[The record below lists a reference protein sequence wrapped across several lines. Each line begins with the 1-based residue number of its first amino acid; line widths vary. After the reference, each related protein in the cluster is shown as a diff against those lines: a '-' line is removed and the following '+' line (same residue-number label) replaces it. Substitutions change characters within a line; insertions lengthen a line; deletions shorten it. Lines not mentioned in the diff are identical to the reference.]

1 MVNQSAIRRLLT
13 ANFISGIAQG
23 ITMIT
28 IPMYFAKE
36 GMGNFFTLFYLIVT
50 FIGLF
55 WGLYAGTLVDK
66 YNRQFLFWTFNLACA
81 ILIGGLSIWAIAS
94 GGVTGT
100 IAISAFFITF
110 LYYGIHF
117 NSFYAFMQEISE
129 QKSYNKIAS
138 TIEIQVQL
146 SSALAGGLA
155 AIVWEGGEWWGI
167 NVPKIDLSYIL
178 AFNAFTYFLAFL
190 LLKFLKYQ
198 ILIER
203 KPEVGNLWE
212 RLNTGYNWLK
222 VNKVV
227 AYFGI
232 LSLSVFVLVMVGT
245 YSLNTVYSDRVIKA
259 GQHVYAFS
267 EMFFAAGAMVAGAFM
282 QYIFKNFRTINAIIF
297 LTILSVIKCII
308 LFFFHQEWIF
318 YSCCFILGLTN
329 AGIRVLRIPFMF
341 KIVPNQVQGRVNSLL
356 GISNTLLR
364 LLFLG
369 LFSLSFFHES
379 DNIKYVFV
387 VFAAFLS
394 LVVAC
399 LWAIK
404 NRLPAV

>member
-1 MVNQSAIRRLLT
+1 MKNQSAIRRLLT

-36 GMGNFFTLFYLIVT
+36 GLSSFFTLFYLIVT

-66 YNRQFLFWTFNLACA
+66 YNRQFLFWTFNLGAA
-81 ILIGGLSIWAIAS
+81 ILLAILSIIAIAS
-94 GGVTGT
+94 GGVTHW
-100 IAISAFFITF
+100 IAILAFFITF
-110 LYYGIHF
+110 LYFGIHF

-129 QKSYNKIAS
+129 QSTYNKIAS

-155 AIVWEGGEWWGI
+155 AIVWEGGLWWGVDIPQI
-167 NVPKIDLSYIL
+167 NLAYIL
-178 AFNAFTYFLAFL
+178 AFNAFTYFIAFL
-190 LLKFLKYQ
+190 LLKFLKYEV
-198 ILIER
+198 LIIR
-203 KPEVGNLWE
+203 KSEQGNLLE
-212 RLNTGYNWLK
+212 RLQTGYNWLK
-222 VNKVV
+222 INKIV
-227 AYFGI
+227 AYFGV

-245 YSLNTVYSDRVIKA
+245 YSLNTVYSQNVIQA

-282 QYIFKNFRTINAIIF
+282 QYIFKNFQTINAIIF
-297 LTILSVIKCII
+297 LVVLTVIKCII
-308 LFFFHQEWIF
+308 LAVFYHEYIF
-318 YSCCFILGLTN
+318 YACCFILGLCN

-369 LFSLSFFHES
+369 IFSLSFFHQN

-387 VFAAFLS
+387 VFALFLA
-394 LVVAC
+394 LVV
-399 LWAIK
+399 LLLLIIK
-404 NRLPAV
+404 PKLPTV